1 MSKSEPV
8 NLPLVR
14 EVVKNFMVRPI
25 IQRLH
30 RKRVPFGERNW
41 RRLFESDCEK
51 ALKSCILL
59 ELKVERTPEV
69 LDDDG
74 IVTTRAEIV
83 PVGRLTQDWLET
95 LDARQRLTE
104 YSMAVRQLLLQTPT
118 NTSAPAERNA
128 NDTTGRSAPTLM
140 GR

>member
-59 ELKVERTPEV
+59 ELKVERSPEV
-69 LDDDG
+69 IDDDG
-74 IVTTRAEIV
+74 HVTARADIV
-83 PVGRLTQDWLET
+83 PIGRLTQDWLQS

-104 YSMAVRQLLLQTPT
+104 YSIAVRQLLLQPSP
-118 NTSAPAERNA
+118 NTSMPAAPEA